1 MQLGHAADHS
11 PSSCAEVEKEGS
23 YTSSV
28 PKRLLAYSRV
38 VMMMKIL
45 DGVMKS
51 TAVSVNSEGEK
62 TYFHK

>member
-1 MQLGHAADHS
+1 
-11 PSSCAEVEKEGS
+11 
-23 YTSSV
+23 
-28 PKRLLAYSRV
+28 

-62 TYFHK
+62 TYFHKWVILCNVQEGCLNFKERNPEKL